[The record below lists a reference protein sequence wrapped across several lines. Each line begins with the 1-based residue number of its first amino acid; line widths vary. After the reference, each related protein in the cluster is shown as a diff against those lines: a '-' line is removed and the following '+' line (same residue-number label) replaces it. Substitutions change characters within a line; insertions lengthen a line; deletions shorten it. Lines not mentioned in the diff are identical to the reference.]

1 MGLACVP
8 WELFSGPLLFV
19 KFVGGLTWL
28 EFSISNGEKRFCV
41 GKKDE
46 LAGDKSRALTVFLG
60 DLNSSSEFGDGE
72 LESS

>member
-1 MGLACVP
+1 MYISNKV
-8 WELFSGPLLFV
+8 
-19 KFVGGLTWL
+19 LTIIRYL
-28 EFSISNGEKRFCV
+28 YNYNSTTIKFSISNGEKRFFV

-46 LAGDKSRALTVFLG
+46 LAGDKSRALAVFLG